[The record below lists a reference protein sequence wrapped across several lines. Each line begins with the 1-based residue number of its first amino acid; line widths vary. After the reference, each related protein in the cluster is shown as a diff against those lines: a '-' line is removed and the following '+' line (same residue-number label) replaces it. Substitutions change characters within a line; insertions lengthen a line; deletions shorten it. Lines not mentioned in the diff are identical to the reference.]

1 MGNKALILKPAIE
14 ETGFKMDGYHVWCGS
29 VLKENDTYYL
39 FAARWKKDKS
49 FPSGYFTDSEIVLAT
64 TNDLNQ
70 PFVFQKVV
78 IGKRD
83 GGYWDSMMAHNP
95 YITKIG
101 DEYVLF
107 YIGNPDGQAATR
119 KIGWARTKDLLG
131 EWERS
136 EKAIE
141 LPPDANNPCAVPTKD
156 GVLLYFRDGHLK
168 VSVAKAERYD
178 GKYTILNANLFPEA
192 KIEDMF
198 VYETDEGFKMIAEDN
213 DGYYTGLFKGGV
225 AFSSSDGIE
234 WNSKNALQAYDF
246 SVSYTNGRVIEL
258 QRRERP
264 FLLFDENKVYL
275 FNAAKINGE
284 TQETGGDT
292 WNMFVE
298 VESICF

>member
-1 MGNKALILKPAIE
+1 MSENALKLKPSLKG
-14 ETGFKMDGYHVWCGS
+14 TGFQMEGYHIWCGS
-29 VLKENDTYYL
+29 VLKENGTYFL
-39 FAARWKKDKS
+39 FAARWKKETT
-49 FPSGYFTDSEIVLAT
+49 FPSGYMTDSEIVLAT
-64 TNDLNQ
+64 TDDLKK
-70 PFVFQKVV
+70 PFVFQKVI
-78 IGKRD
+78 IGKRN

-119 KIGWARTKDLLG
+119 KIGWARTKDIFG

-136 EKAIE
+136 EQAID
-141 LPPDANNPCAVPTKD
+141 LPPNANNPCVLPTKE
-156 GVLLYFRDGHLK
+156 GVLLYFRDGKLK
-168 VSVAKAERYD
+168 VSVAKADRYD
-178 GKYTILNANLFPEA
+178 GEYTVVADNLFPEG

-198 VYETDEGFKMIAEDN
+198 VYQTDTGYEMIAEDN
-213 DGYYTGLFKGGV
+213 AGYYTGLKKGGV
-225 AFSSSDGIE
+225 AFSSKNGME
-234 WNSKNALQAYDF
+234 WDRKNARKAYDF
-246 SVSYTNGRVIEL
+246 FVEYSDGSRIEL

-284 TQETGGDT
+284 TKETGGDT

-298 VESICF
+298 AEIV